1 MTPEYAS
8 QIVFEQDIK
17 KQDKMIEN
25 LKEADSK
32 RLLKMCMK
40 LIRGEDFQ
48 FETKNVVLVSKY
60 THVFEDYNHGI

>member
-1 MTPEYAS
+1 LVYLREFGDGFIFLKEWEMSIMTPEYAS

-32 RLLKMCMK
+32 QLLKMCMK
-40 LIRGEDFQ
+40 LIRGEDF
-48 FETKNVVLVSKY
+48 
-60 THVFEDYNHGI
+60 